1 MKISEMSPN
10 ITDRNININETIILT
25 ESAESE
31 IKQNLENEAK
41 SSPLS
46 TKSNHISIVSLQ
58 DDCDSSIASDS
69 DYDIED
75 YNISSTS
82 NERIENGAGVITTGA
97 IVVSQNIEKDVTKP
111 QIGSI
116 AVQNSSDITFGNK
129 TFYQGPVTIKQFLLD
144 HNKWKPNEN
153 GHENSGYT
161 NSGETINA
169 DSGVYYIPQFNTPV

>member
-10 ITDRNININETIILT
+10 VTDRNINIKETVLIT
-25 ESAESE
+25 DAGSE
-31 IKQNLENEAK
+31 TKQNLENEAK
-41 SSPLS
+41 SSPVS
-46 TKSNHISIVSLQ
+46 EKSHNISIVSLE

-69 DYDIED
+69 DCDFDIED
-75 YNISSTS
+75 YNIASTS
-82 NERIENGAGVITTGA
+82 NDRIENVANGGVITTGA

-169 DSGVYYIPQFNTPV
+169 DSGVYF

>member
-1 MKISEMSPN
+1 MKLSEMSPN
-10 ITDRNININETIILT
+10 VTDRINIKETILT
-25 ESAESE
+25 SDAGSE

-41 SSPLS
+41 SSPKSSPLS
-46 TKSNHISIVSLQ
+46 EKSHNISIVSLQ

-69 DYDIED
+69 DCDFDIQD
-75 YNISSTS
+75 YNIASTS
-82 NERIENGAGVITTGA
+82 NDRIENVENGGGVITTGA

-169 DSGVYYIPQFNTPV
+169 DSGV

>member
-10 ITDRNININETIILT
+10 VTDRNINIKETVLIT
-25 ESAESE
+25 DAGSE
-31 IKQNLENEAK
+31 TKKNLENEAK
-41 SSPLS
+41 SSPVS
-46 TKSNHISIVSLQ
+46 EKSHNISIVSLE

-69 DYDIED
+69 DCDFDIED
-75 YNISSTS
+75 YNIASTS
-82 NERIENGAGVITTGA
+82 NDRIENVANGGVITTGA

-169 DSGVYYIPQFNTPV
+169 DSGVYF

>member
-10 ITDRNININETIILT
+10 VTDRNLNIKETII
-25 ESAESE
+25 SSDNSSE

-46 TKSNHISIVSLQ
+46 EKSHNISIVSLQ

-69 DYDIED
+69 DCDYDIED
-75 YNISSTS
+75 FNIASTS
-82 NERIENGAGVITTGA
+82 TDRIENVENGRTGVITTGA

-144 HNKWKPNEN
+144 HNKWKPNESGN
-153 GHENSGYT
+153 ENSGYT

-169 DSGVYYIPQFNTPV
+169 DSGV

>member
-10 ITDRNININETIILT
+10 VTDRNINIKETIIST
-25 ESAESE
+25 DSASE

-41 SSPLS
+41 SSL
-46 TKSNHISIVSLQ
+46 KSSPKSSPISEKSHNISIVSLQ

-69 DYDIED
+69 DCDFED
-75 YNISSTS
+75 YNLAGTSTD
-82 NERIENGAGVITTGA
+82 RIENVENGAVITTGA

-153 GHENSGYT
+153 GQENSGYT

-169 DSGVYYIPQFNTPV
+169 DSGL

>member
-10 ITDRNININETIILT
+10 VTDRNLNIKETII
-25 ESAESE
+25 SSDNSSE

-46 TKSNHISIVSLQ
+46 EKSHNISIVSLQ
-58 DDCDSSIASDS
+58 DDCDSSIALDSDC

-75 YNISSTS
+75 FNIASTS
-82 NERIENGAGVITTGA
+82 TDRIENVENGRTGVITTGA

-144 HNKWKPNEN
+144 HNKWKPNESGN
-153 GHENSGYT
+153 ENSGYT

-169 DSGVYYIPQFNTPV
+169 DSGV